1 MTVNE
6 QNLKEEALRCLM
18 CKNPRCKA
26 NCPISTPIPEVIGL
40 FKEDKIKE
48 AGEILFENNPLSV
61 VCSIVCPHENQCK
74 GNCIK
79 GIKDTPVNFS
89 EIEREI
95 SEEFLDNLE
104 LTQDTILEDKIAIIG
119 GGPAGITAAFI
130 LAKKGYQ
137 VTIFDENDKIG
148 GVLRYG
154 IPEFRLSRDI
164 IDKYEEALLKLNV
177 KIRPNTLV
185 GTVITLDMLK
195 SDGYKAI
202 FIATGVWNP
211 KTLNVKGETLGNVH
225 YAIDYLKAPKSYN
238 LGERVVVIGAGNVA
252 MDAARTAK
260 RNGADTYVLYRKSFE
275 DMPATKVE
283 IEEAKEDGVKFEL
296 YKAPL
301 EIYEDG
307 VKYIQTERVISED
320 GRVSFKTLEGSEG
333 VFKCDS
339 IIVAISQAPRTNIVS
354 SSRDLSTDKYG
365 LVVTDE
371 KGITTLNGVF
381 ASGDVVSGPKTVV
394 EAVANSKKVAH
405 AIDEFCKNN

>member
-1 MTVNE
+1 MTLNE
-6 QNLKEEALRCLM
+6 QNLKDEALRCFM

-40 FKEDKIKE
+40 FKEDKLDE
-48 AGEILFENNPLSV
+48 AGKVLFENNPLSV

-74 GNCIK
+74 GNCIR
-79 GIKDTPVNFS
+79 GIKETPVNFS
-89 EIEREI
+89 EIERVI
-95 SEEFLDNLE
+95 STEFLNKLDLKQE
-104 LTQDTILEDKIAIIG
+104 EILEDKIAIIG

-130 LAKKGYQ
+130 LARKGYQ
-137 VTIFDENDKIG
+137 VTIFEENDKIG

-154 IPEFRLSRDI
+154 IPDFRLSREL

-177 KIRPNTLV
+177 KIRPNTLI
-185 GTVITLDMLK
+185 GQVITLDMLK
-195 SDGYKAI
+195 NDGYKAI

-211 KTLNVKGETLGNVH
+211 KTLDVKGETLGNVH

-238 LGERVVVIGAGNVA
+238 LGEKVVIIGAGNVA

-275 DMPATKVE
+275 DMPATRAE
-283 IEEAKEDGVKFEL
+283 IEEAKEDGVEFEL
-296 YKAPL
+296 YKAPV

-307 VKYIQTERVISED
+307 IKYIETERLTSED
-320 GRVSFKTLEGSEG
+320 GRVSFRSIEGSED

-339 IIVAISQAPRTNIVS
+339 IVVAISQAPRDNIVS
-354 SSRDLSTDKYG
+354 SSKELSTNKWG
-365 LVVTDE
+365 LVETDE
-371 KGITTLNGVF
+371 NGVTTVNGVF

-394 EAVANSKKVAH
+394 EAIANSKNVAE
-405 AIDEFCKNN
+405 AIDEFCKKN

>member
-1 MTVNE
+1 ME
-6 QNLKEEALRCLM
+6 
-18 CKNPRCKA
+18 
-26 NCPISTPIPEVIGL
+26 
-40 FKEDKIKE
+40 
-48 AGEILFENNPLSV
+48 
-61 VCSIVCPHENQCK
+61 
-74 GNCIK
+74 
-79 GIKDTPVNFS
+79 
-89 EIEREI
+89 
-95 SEEFLDNLE
+95 
-104 LTQDTILEDKIAIIG
+104 
-119 GGPAGITAAFI
+119 
-130 LAKKGYQ
+130 YQ
-137 VTIFDENDKIG
+137 
-148 GVLRYG
+148 
-154 IPEFRLSRDI
+154 EFRLSRDI
-164 IDKYEEALLKLNV
+164 IDKYEEALIKLNV
-177 KIRPNTLV
+177 KIRPNTLI

>member
-1 MTVNE
+1 MTLNE
-6 QNLKEEALRCLM
+6 QNLKEEALRCFM

-48 AGEILFENNPLSV
+48 AGDILFENNPLSV

-74 GNCIK
+74 GNCIR
-79 GIKDTPVNFS
+79 GIKETPVNFS
-89 EIEREI
+89 EIERLI
-95 SEEFLDNLE
+95 STEYLENLE
-104 LTQDTILEDKIAIIG
+104 LTQSEILEDKIAIIG
-119 GGPAGITAAFI
+119 GGSAGITAAFI

-137 VTIFDENDKIG
+137 VTIFEENDKIG

-154 IPEFRLSRDI
+154 IPDFRLSREI

-177 KIRPNTLV
+177 KIRPNTLI
-185 GTVITLDMLK
+185 GKVITLDMLK
-195 SDGYKAI
+195 NDGYKAI

-238 LGERVVVIGAGNVA
+238 LGEKVVIIGAGNVA

-283 IEEAKEDGVKFEL
+283 IEETKEDGVKFEL

-307 VKYIQTERVISED
+307 IKYIKTERIVSED
-320 GRVSFKTLEGSEG
+320 GRTSFRSIEDSEDI
-333 VFKCDS
+333 FKCDS
-339 IIVAISQAPRTNIVS
+339 IIVAISQAPRDNIVS
-354 SSRDLSTDKYG
+354 TSKELSINKWG
-365 LVVTDE
+365 LVETDE
-371 KGITTLNGVF
+371 NGITTMNGVF

-394 EAVANSKKVAH
+394 EAVANSKKVSE

>member
-1 MTVNE
+1 MIN
-6 QNLKEEALRCLM
+6 NLQEAENCMLCKKARCQ
-18 CKNPRCKA
+18 K
-26 NCPISTPIPEVIGL
+26 NCPINTPIPQVIQLYKNGEIE
-40 FKEDKIKE
+40 K
-48 AGEILFENNPLSV
+48 AGEILFNNNPLSV
-61 VCSIVCPHENQCK
+61 ICAIVCPHEKQCK
-74 GNCIK
+74 GNCIR
-79 GIKDTPVNFS
+79 GIKKEPVHFHS
-89 EIEREI
+89 IEQEI
-95 SEEFLDNLE
+95 STEYLKNTKFIKPESNG
-104 LTQDTILEDKIAIIG
+104 IKVAVIG
-119 GGPAGITAAFI
+119 SGPAGLTVAFE
-130 LAKKGYQ
+130 LAKKGYD
-137 VTIFDENDKIG
+137 VTIFEKNEKIG
-148 GVLRYG
+148 GVLTYG
-154 IPEFRLSRDI
+154 IPDFRLSREL
-164 IDKYEEALLKLNV
+164 IDLLVSRLLDLGV
-177 KIRPNTLV
+177 KIKINSIV
-185 GTVITLDMLK
+185 GPVITLNKLFK
-195 SDGYKAI
+195 DGYKSI
-202 FIATGVWNP
+202 FIGTGVWNP
-211 KTLNVKGETLGNVH
+211 KRLDIKGETFGHSH
-225 YAIDYLKAPKSYN
+225 YAIDYLKSPKYYS
-238 LGERVVVIGAGNVA
+238 LGKKVVVIGAGNVA

-394 EAVANSKKVAH
+394 EAVANSKKVAY

>member
-1 MTVNE
+1 MYKRN
-6 QNLKEEALRCLM
+6 
-18 CKNPRCKA
+18 
-26 NCPISTPIPEVIGL
+26 
-40 FKEDKIKE
+40 
-48 AGEILFENNPLSV
+48 
-61 VCSIVCPHENQCK
+61 K
-74 GNCIK
+74 GY
-79 GIKDTPVNFS
+79 TVNFS

-154 IPEFRLSRDI
+154 IPEFRLSREI
-164 IDKYEEALLKLNV
+164 IDKYEEALIKLNV
-177 KIRPNTLV
+177 KIRPNTLI

-333 VFKCDS
+333 IFKCDS

-354 SSRDLSTDKYG
+354 SSRELSTDKYG

>member
-1 MTVNE
+1 
-6 QNLKEEALRCLM
+6 
-18 CKNPRCKA
+18 
-26 NCPISTPIPEVIGL
+26 
-40 FKEDKIKE
+40 
-48 AGEILFENNPLSV
+48 
-61 VCSIVCPHENQCK
+61 
-74 GNCIK
+74 
-79 GIKDTPVNFS
+79 
-89 EIEREI
+89 
-95 SEEFLDNLE
+95 
-104 LTQDTILEDKIAIIG
+104 
-119 GGPAGITAAFI
+119 
-130 LAKKGYQ
+130 
-137 VTIFDENDKIG
+137 
-148 GVLRYG
+148 
-154 IPEFRLSRDI
+154 
-164 IDKYEEALLKLNV
+164 
-177 KIRPNTLV
+177 
-185 GTVITLDMLK
+185 
-195 SDGYKAI
+195 
-202 FIATGVWNP
+202 
-211 KTLNVKGETLGNVH
+211 
-225 YAIDYLKAPKSYN
+225 
-238 LGERVVVIGAGNVA
+238 

-296 YKAPL
+296 YKSPL

>member
-1 MTVNE
+1 MTLNE
-6 QNLKEEALRCLM
+6 QNLKEEALRCFM

-48 AGEILFENNPLSV
+48 AGDILFENNPLSV

-74 GNCIK
+74 GNCIR
-79 GIKDTPVNFS
+79 GIKETPVNFS
-89 EIEREI
+89 EIERLI
-95 SEEFLDNLE
+95 STEYLENLE
-104 LTQDTILEDKIAIIG
+104 LTQSEILEDKIAIIG

-137 VTIFDENDKIG
+137 VTIFEENDKIG

-154 IPEFRLSRDI
+154 IPEFRLSREI

-185 GTVITLDMLK
+185 GKVITLDMLK
-195 SDGYKAI
+195 NDGYKAI

-238 LGERVVVIGAGNVA
+238 LGEKVVIIGAGNVA

-283 IEEAKEDGVKFEL
+283 IEEAKEDGIKFEL

-307 VKYIQTERVISED
+307 IKYIKTERIVSED
-320 GRVSFKTLEGSEG
+320 GRTSFRSIEDSEDI
-333 VFKCDS
+333 FKCDS
-339 IIVAISQAPRTNIVS
+339 IIVAISQAPRDNIVS
-354 SSRDLSTDKYG
+354 TSKELSINKWG
-365 LVVTDE
+365 LVETDE
-371 KGITTLNGVF
+371 NGITTMNGVF

-394 EAVANSKKVAH
+394 EAVANSKKVSE